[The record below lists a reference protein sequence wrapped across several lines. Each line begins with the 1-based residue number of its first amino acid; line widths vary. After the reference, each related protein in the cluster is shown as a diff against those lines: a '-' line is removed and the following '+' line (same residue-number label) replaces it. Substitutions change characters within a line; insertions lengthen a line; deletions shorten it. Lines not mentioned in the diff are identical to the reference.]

1 MEPTIP
7 KKDAEEIRR
16 LISDGFLRDA
26 LEKIQSYG
34 NYEFVLLKSR
44 YEELH
49 RYRRQSRITNEEFEV
64 KQNQLKM
71 DCLAAVEE
79 YTIDEIEESEEMAEE
94 KENNNPERDRMP
106 PYLEGLELHPFAA
119 GLEKLLL
126 MEPEFFPTMDHY
138 KGDKIL
144 TYYYLQEQ
152 QLNFRKAL
160 QRLSEVETNKNDFD
174 ERLID
179 IFKLLEKQGEQFSR
193 ALKKSG
199 NNGIPLFAELERILK
214 DINTARKEL
223 VRAIVAG
230 HNSIEKS
237 RLVDITL
244 PQLEIGLEELIASI
258 GKARDEIA
266 HFSRN

>member
-1 MEPTIP
+1 MEPVIT
-7 KKDAEEIRR
+7 KQDAEHIMQ
-16 LISDGFLRDA
+16 LISSGLLLEA
-26 LEKIQSYG
+26 LEYAKKEYRGQFIHFLARYNELEKSNVEATLTKDEYLSEKNRLRIG
-34 NYEFVLLKSR
+34 FVR
-44 YEELH
+44 
-49 RYRRQSRITNEEFEV
+49 T
-64 KQNQLKM
+64 
-71 DCLAAVEE
+71 VEE
-79 YTIDEIEESEEMAEE
+79 NLAEE
-94 KENNNPERDRMP
+94 DEAPEITKKKENNNPERDRMP
-106 PYLEGLELHPFAA
+106 SYLEGLELHPFAA

-214 DINTARKEL
+214 DINMARKEL